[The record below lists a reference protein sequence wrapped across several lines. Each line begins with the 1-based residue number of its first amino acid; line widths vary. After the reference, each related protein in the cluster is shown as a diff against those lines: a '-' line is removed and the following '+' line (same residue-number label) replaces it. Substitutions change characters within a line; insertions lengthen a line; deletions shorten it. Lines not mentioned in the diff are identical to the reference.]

1 MSFQVLHMAEGGSAD
16 AIEAG
21 REAIQDDQVLYA
33 HSVAI
38 TCAAWSRPHRKLIT
52 GDAAGNIIVWAQKD
66 ASGMWKEEMAS
77 KRQASPVLHKQYVSV

>member
-1 MSFQVLHMAEGGSAD
+1 MAEDRKAD
-16 AIEAG
+16 TAEAG
-21 REAIQDDQVLYA
+21 REAIQDDQVLYT

-66 ASGMWKEEMAS
+66 GCGTWKEEMAS
-77 KRQASPVLHKQYVSV
+77 KRRASPVLHK